1 MRSEAPRCGSVC
13 GTYRRFGYEIIAAPN
28 QEKQAANAI
37 FDSESYLPVYGKDLQ
52 QANKSIY
59 IASPG
64 LNKNK
69 IRRLIALVEQQQTAG
84 VSVTVITLPAENYPQ
99 ARVEPTKALQTMLQS
114 AGIYLVLQPELH
126 THFAVIDQEIVW
138 YGSAN
143 LLSRDKEDGGLM
155 RIRSRDIA
163 LELLEETNT

>member
-1 MRSEAPRCGSVC
+1 M
-13 GTYRRFGYEIIAAPN
+13 
-28 QEKQAANAI
+28 
-37 FDSESYLPVYGKDLQ
+37 Q

-69 IRRLIALVEQQQTAG
+69 IHRLIALVEQQQTAG
-84 VSVTVITLPAENYPQ
+84 VSVTVITLPAENYP
-99 ARVEPTKALQTMLQS
+99 QTMLQS

-143 LLSRDKEDGGLM
+143 LLSRDKEDDGLM

-163 LELLEETNT
+163 LELLEGTNT